1 MQKHHDYTTLP
12 TRRASRVRPALRP
25 ALDDLHSRQTRRRRH
40 TRPGHER
47 LEERSLLSL
56 VAAYNFDAGSGT
68 VLADVSGNGNNGTI
82 TDTTW
87 STAGK
92 LGGSSSVAA
101 DLDPCLPDLHL
112 FASVSSSPRIPRTR
126 TTQQT

>member
-56 VAAYNFDAGSGT
+56 VAAYNFDAGSGN

-82 TDTTW
+82 TDI
-87 STAGK
+87 APRK
-92 LGGSSSVAA
+92 LGKGGESEA
-101 DLDPCLPDLHL
+101 
-112 FASVSSSPRIPRTR
+112 
-126 TTQQT
+126 

>member
-1 MQKHHDYTTLP
+1 M
-12 TRRASRVRPALRP
+12 
-25 ALDDLHSRQTRRRRH
+25 
-40 TRPGHER
+40 
-47 LEERSLLSL
+47 
-56 VAAYNFDAGSGT
+56 AAYNFDAGSGT
-68 VLADVSGNGNNGTI
+68 VLADVSGNRNNGTI